1 KISRRNQVH
10 RQLMA
15 SSLAPPVLVPLLFLA
30 VWLCPYA
37 GVSSAVRASSSCC
50 YERLFILGDSISDAG
65 NLGRVSPSIAALS
78 PPYGETFF
86 HHSTGRY
93 CDGRL
98 IVDFI
103 AEALKLPL
111 VTPFLAGKT
120 AADFRHG
127 ANFAVSG
134 ATALSQQFFKDMGL
148 DLSIIPPFSLDVQL
162 EWFTRVLHMLA
173 PTQPEREHL
182 MSTSLFF
189 LGEIG
194 GNDYNH
200 PFFQNRSFSAE
211 IRPLVPKVIDKIENA
226 TRVLLGLGARTVV
239 VPGNFPV
246 GCIPRFLTMF
256 QGSTGPGDYDADGC
270 IRWLNAFAEEH
281 NRALRRMLARVAAG
295 PRHDPAVALVYADY
309 YAATLEITRRPNKHG
324 FRKDETLTACC
335 GDGGP
340 HNSGKLFSC
349 NNATSILC
357 PDPAKHISWDGLHLT
372 EAAYQFVARGVLE
385 GPYAAPPI
393 LSKCMS
399 T

>member
-1 KISRRNQVH
+1 
-10 RQLMA
+10 MA
-15 SSLAPPVLVPLLFLA
+15 SSSSLSPPLLAPLLVLVV
-30 VWLCPYA
+30 VWVWWPHA
-37 GVSSAVRASSSCC
+37 GVSASAGRASSCC

-65 NLGRVSPSIAALS
+65 NLGTVSPNIPALA

-86 HHSTGRY
+86 HRPTGRF

-120 AADFRHG
+120 AEDFRHG

-148 DLSIIPPFSLDVQL
+148 DLAIIPPFSLDVQL

-173 PTQPEREHL
+173 PTQQEREHI

-189 LGEIG
+189 IGEIG

-211 IRPLVPKVIDKIENA
+211 IRPLVPRVVERIENA
-226 TRVLLGLGARTVV
+226 ARVLLGLGAKTIV

-246 GCIPRFLTMF
+246 GCIPRFLTLF
-256 QGSTGPGDYDADGC
+256 QRSGGGGGGGPAGDYYDPAGC
-270 IRWLNAFAEEH
+270 IRWLNAFAKEH
-281 NRALRRMLARVAAG
+281 NRALRRMLARVA
-295 PRHDPAVALVYADY
+295 PRDDPAVALVYADY
-309 YAATLEITRRPNKHG
+309 YAAALEITRRPMKHG
-324 FRKDETLTACC
+324 FRKDVALTACC

-357 PDPAKHISWDGLHLT
+357 PDPATHISWDGLHLT
-372 EAAYQFVARGVLE
+372 EAAYRFVARGVLQ
-385 GPYAAPPI
+385 GPYAAPAI
-393 LSKCMS
+393 LSTCTS
-399 T
+399 I